1 MKPKVVRV
9 EDLKVFDKVSKVLGK
24 SQAKIELFKA
34 LNCKADIDF
43 EDRDNIPAAFVWRL
57 TPQGYNFW
65 SSVSTG
71 CFRLEK

>member
-9 EDLKVFDKVSKVLGK
+9 EGLQVFDKVAKVLGK

-34 LNCKADIDF
+34 LNCKANLDF
-43 EDRDNIPAAFVWRL
+43 VDSDKIHHVFLWRL

-65 SSVSTG
+65 SSVSTK